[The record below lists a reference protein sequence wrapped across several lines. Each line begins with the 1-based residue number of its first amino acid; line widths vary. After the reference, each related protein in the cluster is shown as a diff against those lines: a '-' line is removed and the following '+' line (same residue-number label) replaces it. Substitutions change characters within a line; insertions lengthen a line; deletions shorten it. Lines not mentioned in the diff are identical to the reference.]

1 MKKVILSTLLL
12 TSACIGANQT
22 QVVRDSVYA
31 EVKGVPGSSGRLI
44 IYKGIYYPNN
54 AVLNAFNKLLK
65 TPLIAF
71 YDKDGNKIAQEPL
84 TDWHALD
91 TKSKSFS
98 WKAYNQFIASLSAR
112 LAKLPK
118 ASKVILVP
126 GAKGHTNQHIQ
137 LIDKHGNLIAVFELS
152 GWDTL
157 NVGDYI
163 PKKAI
168 HALQDFVKNAE
179 DLQEMKI
186 SEIKSPLTWRNII
199 GNK

>member
-1 MKKVILSTLLL
+1 MKKLILSTLLL

-22 QVVRDSVYA
+22 QVVRDAVYV

-71 YDKDGNKIAQEPL
+71 YDKNGKKIAEEPL
-84 TDWHALD
+84 TEWRALD

-98 WKAYNQFIASLSAR
+98 WKAYNQFIADLSAR
-112 LAKLPK
+112 LGKLPK
-118 ASKVILVP
+118 ASKAILVP
-126 GAKGHTNQHIQ
+126 GAKGHGNQHIH
-137 LIDKHGNLIAVFELS
+137 LVDKHGNLLAEFELN

-157 NVGDYI
+157 KIGDYI

-168 HALQDFVKNAE
+168 HVLQDFVKNAE
-179 DLQEMKI
+179 DLKEMKI
-186 SEIKSPLTWRNII
+186 SEIKSPLMWRNLI
-199 GNK
+199 GN